1 MCGVQHLTIIAPTLV
16 SDDFLVVA
24 LLHQTCAVT
33 QALMQAA
40 NYFLSVL
47 CTLVHKGTTSTSCHD
62 SSGFSKCWP
71 DLHAVCRLLCEVHEE
86 YETNIKLAKEGYFV
100 YDFALPLLLLHAF
113 TFRTAEN
120 IANWLRICP
129 RRQITVLDT
138 DDGMGIDDISGLA
151 SVSII

>member
-1 MCGVQHLTIIAPTLV
+1 
-16 SDDFLVVA
+16 
-24 LLHQTCAVT
+24 
-33 QALMQAA
+33 MQAA

-113 TFRTAEN
+113 TFHTAEN

-138 DDGMGIDDISGLA
+138 HDGMGIDDISGLA
-151 SVSII
+151 SVSIICA